1 MGRIACILVAD
12 FPLAA
17 TVRANPELREQPLAV
32 SRAQGPRAELDYVS
46 QPAARMG
53 VRPGMT
59 AAQAMA
65 IVSDLTVVPH
75 SPAAERSAADALID
89 VAESLSPIVEES
101 APGLVFVDLAGLA
114 KLHGAEDEIAA
125 ELWRRVRRVGLEAA
139 IGIAAS
145 KEVAHLAARCGGR
158 RVIQS
163 GMEREF
169 LNWLPLDLLEIR
181 VEIQQTIARWGI
193 RRLGELARLDLRE
206 VGTRLGSWG
215 VELVRVARG
224 ERSSPLVPRPQA
236 ESFAEKIELEYGI
249 ELLEPLGF
257 VMRAMLER
265 LIARLELRGMVA
277 GDILL
282 SLELADRRRDQRRVA
297 VAAPSNEVR
306 SLLTL
311 ITLALEAMPPAAAI
325 EAISIAI
332 SPRAPRPAQAD
343 MFLPPAPAP
352 DRLHTTLARL
362 AALCDPERVGALVPD
377 NSHRPEAIRRENFS
391 PPPPKP
397 SAATNGAAQHAITMV
412 LRAIRPAQEVEVLC
426 ARGIPEFVR
435 GLSIAARVVSIAGPW
450 RRQGEW
456 WKTRGGMSAA
466 ISPSPQPS
474 PWKGEGVR
482 KEPPLFKGAG
492 VRTEAS
498 LWKGARTETTS
509 YGEEISTERNGGRET
524 GSFARDYYDLA
535 LSDGGVYRMYCDLR
549 SAQWFVD
556 GMYD

>member
-1 MGRIACILVAD
+1 MGRIACILVVD

-17 TVRANPELREQPLAV
+17 IVRANPEQREQPLAI
-32 SRAQGPRAELDYVS
+32 SRAQGPRADLDYVS

-65 IVSDLTVVPH
+65 IISDLTVVPH

-125 ELWRRVRRVGLEAA
+125 ELWRRARRIGLEAA

-169 LNWLPLDLLEIR
+169 LNWLPLDLLEINA
-181 VEIQQTIARWGI
+181 EIQQTLARWGI

-224 ERSSPLVPRPQA
+224 ESSSPIVPRPQA

-277 GDILL
+277 GDVLL

-311 ITLALEAMPPAAAI
+311 ITLALEATPPAAAI

-362 AALCDPERVGALVPD
+362 AALCGPERVGALMPD
-377 NSHRPEAIRRENFS
+377 NSHRPEAIRRENFA

-397 SAATNGAAQHAITMV
+397 SASSGSPKHAIAMV

-456 WKTRGGMSAA
+456 WKTCGGTSAA
-466 ISPSPQPS
+466 VSPSPQPS

-482 KEPPLFKGAG
+482 KEPSLFKGEG
-492 VRTEAS
+492 VRTE
-498 LWKGARTETTS
+498 LPS
-509 YGEEISTERNGGRET
+509 YGEEISTKRNGGRET